1 MAIATANV
9 SNLVMV
15 RTVARA
21 RELAVRTALGARKG
35 RLIRQFVTEGLV
47 LSLAGALVAL
57 PIAWAGLQSIQLI
70 SAEAI
75 FQQITIDLH
84 ELGFIAVLALICPLV
99 FSISPVRQ
107 LSRPDMRQVLAA
119 GGRGTTASMRGRGIL
134 VIVQLALAVIL
145 LTVSSLALR
154 SMRLLYA
161 APTGMEASRLLVFG
175 LEFND
180 ALYPDAGQVRAAA
193 EATRIELGG
202 VSGVETVAMLSS
214 LPILGDTGPVVL
226 TIDNIA
232 GDAKEARPTAVVTAA
247 SAEAGRA
254 LGLTMM
260 TGSWWQEGGRDVA
273 VIAETTA
280 HRYFGGVDTAIGRSV
295 SVAQGNRQVEARVI
309 GVVSDV
315 ANTDRTAVPPARVW
329 IPLDPEAR
337 RFAYV
342 VRSAN
347 PGSVVSQVRRVVAAQ
362 ASVVPIEYLM
372 TLDEALAQAA
382 SSDYAVIGMLA
393 GFAVL
398 ALVLASTGLFGVVSY
413 AVAQRTAEFGTR
425 MALGARASDVV
436 RLVARESMTLLAIG
450 LAIGLAGGV
459 GVASTIK
466 KVLFGLSPA
475 DPLTLGAVV
484 ALLSMVTLAATAL
497 PAWKASRIDPVVA
510 LREE

>member
-1 MAIATANV
+1 
-9 SNLVMV
+9 
-15 RTVARA
+15 
-21 RELAVRTALGARKG
+21 
-35 RLIRQFVTEGLV
+35 
-47 LSLAGALVAL
+47 
-57 PIAWAGLQSIQLI
+57 
-70 SAEAI
+70 
-75 FQQITIDLH
+75 
-84 ELGFIAVLALICPLV
+84 
-99 FSISPVRQ
+99 
-107 LSRPDMRQVLAA
+107 
-119 GGRGTTASMRGRGIL
+119 
-134 VIVQLALAVIL
+134 
-145 LTVSSLALR
+145 
-154 SMRLLYA
+154 
-161 APTGMEASRLLVFG
+161 
-175 LEFND
+175 
-180 ALYPDAGQVRAAA
+180 
-193 EATRIELGG
+193 
-202 VSGVETVAMLSS
+202 
-214 LPILGDTGPVVL
+214 
-226 TIDNIA
+226 
-232 GDAKEARPTAVVTAA
+232 
-247 SAEAGRA
+247 
-254 LGLTMM
+254 
-260 TGSWWQEGGRDVA
+260 
-273 VIAETTA
+273 
-280 HRYFGGVDTAIGRSV
+280 
-295 SVAQGNRQVEARVI
+295 
-309 GVVSDV
+309 
-315 ANTDRTAVPPARVW
+315 VPPARVW